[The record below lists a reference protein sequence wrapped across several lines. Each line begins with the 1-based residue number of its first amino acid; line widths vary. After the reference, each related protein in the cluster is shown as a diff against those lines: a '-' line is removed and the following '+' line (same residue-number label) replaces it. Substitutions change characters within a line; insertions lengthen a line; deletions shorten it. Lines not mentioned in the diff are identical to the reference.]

1 VGTRKE
7 SQENKEMITKFDVE
21 KFSIENDFELWKL
34 KMVDKGCGKGTKVVV
49 KEQRLWRNS
58 RDSTVTH
65 NDDE

>member
-1 VGTRKE
+1 
-7 SQENKEMITKFDVE
+7 MITKFDVE